1 MPHWLILFI
10 TVPTVTAIIGWITN
24 LAAVKM
30 IFYPRKFLGLG
41 PMGWQGILYK
51 QGDKFAGSVA
61 DMVSNEL
68 ITSEELAARFQAKD
82 LEEII
87 AKHMDPE
94 TPGTCEEIANEI
106 GGEGTWEKLP
116 KNVQDMVVAQV
127 QLQTRSIAG
136 DVFEQLQ
143 NEGTDVLDIHT
154 IVFDQLSGDNVERLA
169 RLTKKIGKNEF
180 KFIEYYGGIFG
191 FIIGVVQVGAW
202 QLMQTWWLMP
212 IVGVMVGLVTN
223 WLALQMIFRPQE
235 PTKYFFG
242 LFTYQGLFAKRQ
254 KDIAR
259 DYGETAEAEILT
271 PQILIDAIT
280 AGEKSAEMTEK
291 ILATVTE
298 KIKAEVGKFKGMI
311 PIEITDEMFDKAQA
325 IVTKRLIEKAPAA
338 MPELEEYLAEKMD
351 VKHTVED
358 KLGNMPKDDFERVLR
373 GIFEEDE
380 LTLIVVGGV
389 LGGAVGFLQGY
400 LVTVM

>member
-1 MPHWLILFI
+1 MPQWLILFI

-41 PMGWQGILYK
+41 PLGWQGILYK

-61 DMVSNEL
+61 DMVANEL

-82 LEEII
+82 LEDII

-94 TPGTCEEIANEI
+94 TSGTCAEIADEI
-106 GGEGTWEKLP
+106 GGAGTWEKLP
-116 KNVQDMVVAQV
+116 EHVQTMIVSQV
-127 QLQTRSIAG
+127 QLQTRTIAG
-136 DVFEQLQ
+136 DVFEQVQ
-143 NEGTDVLDIHT
+143 SEGEEVLDIHE
-154 IVFDQLSGDNVERLA
+154 IVFGQLSGENVERLA
-169 RLTKKIGKNEF
+169 RLTKKIGKSEF

-191 FIIGVVQVGAW
+191 FIIGLGQVGAW
-202 QLMQTWWLMP
+202 QVMQTWWLMP
-212 IVGVMVGLVTN
+212 IVGVLVGLVTN

-271 PQILIDAIT
+271 PQILISKLVE
-280 AGEKSAEMTEK
+280 GEKSAEMTKQIME
-291 ILATVTE
+291 TVTTR
-298 KIKAEVGKFKGMI
+298 IKGEVGKFKAMI

-325 IVTKRLIEKAPAA
+325 IVTRRLMEKMPEAL
-338 MPELEEYLAEKMD
+338 PELEEYLADKMD
-351 VKHTVED
+351 VKNTVED

-380 LTLIVVGGV
+380 LTLILVGGV

-400 LVTVM
+400 LVLTI